1 MSTPDG
7 RLASLRG
14 WATGP
19 GRVPAAVAAI
29 ALVGLLARVVWLG
42 GRPAHFDEARV
53 AYWSLQYAE
62 TGVVRYRYIVHGP
75 LVQHLTSP
83 LFVLLGPTDFS
94 ARLPVAVA
102 GGLLPLAALLFR
114 RSLSDV
120 ETVAVAVFLAAN
132 PLLVYYSRFYRS
144 SLLVAGFALVAFGCL
159 VRLAASRRPRY
170 LYGVAVLL
178 ALAFAAKE
186 NAAVYV
192 LCWLGAGALLADHA
206 LHEPRGHASGLARVR
221 AITGRVRDVPPERAL
236 RWLGRGVLAAAL
248 FVAIAFVFYAPRDPN
263 GLGLWSALA
272 SPGQLPALVDA
283 TLEDVATGYGYWFGG
298 SAEPGCNKE
307 TLVAGYVCF
316 LERAVSDLGRYAAPV
331 VALAGLGFVHERYA
345 REDARPVVV
354 AAGLWGF
361 VSILGYPL
369 GTDIW
374 GSWVLVNVVVPLV
387 IPAAVG
393 VALLVETGRE
403 ALAEGDRQSAA
414 MAAGLVVVA
423 GAWTGAVVAT
433 DVYGDPAGADNP
445 IVQYAQ
451 PSSDL
456 RAVVTAT
463 RDRTGGPPPHVL
475 VYGASLVDGDESAER
490 TPACLSWFDT
500 LPLPWY
506 LEAADASVTCAA
518 APADLP
524 AEYPPVVV
532 AQASQ
537 ADDVRPRLEEYESVT
552 ATLRR
557 GARPVVVFYEAEP
570 RPGRSEGT

>member
-1 MSTPDG
+1 MSTLDG
-7 RLASLRG
+7 RLTSLRG

-19 GRVPAAVAAI
+19 GRVPAAVAAV
-29 ALVGLLARVVWLG
+29 AFVALLARLVWLG

-62 TGVVRYRYIVHGP
+62 TGVVRYRYIIHGP
-75 LVQHLTSP
+75 LVQHLTAP
-83 LFVLLGPTDFS
+83 LFVLLGPTDLS

-102 GGLLPLAALLFR
+102 GGLLPFAALLFR

-120 ETVAVAVFLAAN
+120 ETVGVAVLLAVN

-144 SLLVAGFALVAFGCL
+144 SLLVAGFAMVAFGCL
-159 VRLAASRRPRY
+159 VRLASTRRPRY

-206 LHEPRGHASGLARVR
+206 LYEPRGHASGLARVE
-221 AITGRVRDVPPERAL
+221 AAVGRLTDVPLERVL
-236 RWLGRGVLAAAL
+236 RWRGVLAAAL
-248 FVAIAFVFYAPRDPN
+248 FLAVAFVFYAPRDPN

-272 SPGQLPALVDA
+272 NPGQLPALVDA
-283 TLEDVATGYGYWFGG
+283 TLDDVATGYGYWFGG
-298 SAEPGCNKE
+298 STEPGCNKE

-331 VALAGLGFVHERYA
+331 VALAAVGFVHERYA
-345 REDARPVVV
+345 REDARPLVV

-361 VSILGYPL
+361 VSVLGYPL

-374 GSWVLVNVVVPLV
+374 GSWVLVNAVVPLV

-393 VALLVETGRE
+393 LGLVVDTGRD
-403 ALAEGDRQSAA
+403 ALADGDRSSAA
-414 MAAGLVVVA
+414 VAAGLVVVA
-423 GAWTGAVVAT
+423 GAWTGGVVAA
-433 DVYGDPAGADNP
+433 DVYGDPAGADNA

-456 RAVVTAT
+456 RAAVTAM
-463 RDRTGGPPPHVL
+463 RDRTGGSPPHVL

-490 TPACLSWFDT
+490 TPACLSWFDA

-506 LEAADASVTCAA
+506 FEAADADVTCAA

-532 AQASQ
+532 VQASQ
-537 ADDVRPRLEEYESVT
+537 ADDVRPHLEGYESVT
-552 ATLRR
+552 GNLRR
-557 GARPVVVFYEAEP
+557 DARPVVVFYEAD
-570 RPGRSEGT
+570 PGARASR